1 MERIS
6 CERQVVI
13 NSRIQPIDCA
23 LISTTN
29 WGYLA
34 SQIEGTLEIY
44 VNGRNFFS
52 EPNILLIELAQVIYI
67 WLNNEAI
74 TFYYQS
80 MDYEEEPIIQI
91 SPYDNGK
98 FLISSIWVDY
108 KCEIELGEWI
118 QACKDFLSS
127 LDFKL
132 KKYGLNLNKFL
143 NLAD

>member
-52 EPNILLIELAQVIYI
+52 EPNILLIELPTDKKNRSGQN
-67 WLNNEAI
+67 LSCI
-74 TFYYQS
+74 TFR
-80 MDYEEEPIIQI
+80 I
-91 SPYDNGK
+91 
-98 FLISSIWVDY
+98 
-108 KCEIELGEWI
+108 
-118 QACKDFLSS
+118 
-127 LDFKL
+127 
-132 KKYGLNLNKFL
+132 KKGG
-143 NLAD
+143 